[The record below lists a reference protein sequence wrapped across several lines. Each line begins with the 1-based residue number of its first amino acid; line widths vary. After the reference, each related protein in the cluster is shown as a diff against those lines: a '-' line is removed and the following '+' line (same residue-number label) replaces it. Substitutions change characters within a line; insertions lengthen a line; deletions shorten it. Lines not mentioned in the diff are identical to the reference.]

1 MNYRVGN
8 IYEGVVKKITSYGA
22 FIEFPD
28 GKKGLV
34 HISEIANTYVRD
46 INDFLKIDQKVQV
59 KFLTINEDGKIDLS
73 IKQAQKSSSSL
84 QEKRS
89 NLSKVSSSGSEISF
103 EEKLAKFMKESEERI
118 RELQRHTEDKRGG
131 RRK

>member
-1 MNYRVGN
+1 MNYRLGN

-28 GKKGLV
+28 GKRGLV

-73 IKQAQKSSSSL
+73 IKQSQKSSSSL
-84 QEKRS
+84 QEKRPD
-89 NLSKVSSSGSEISF
+89 LSKVSSSGSEISF

-118 RELQRHTEDKRGG
+118 RELQRNTEDKRGG